1 MPDHEVAGVRVS
13 PREVEVLTALG
24 EYLTNPEIAARLFI
38 SIRTVESHVSSLLR
52 KLGVSDRRA
61 LAAMARDVAATS
73 GPVLPQAL
81 TPLVGRLTERQALA
95 RALDENRLVTAV
107 GPGGVGKTRLAL
119 AVAADV
125 VSQDGVRYVDLVPVT
140 GDAMVPQ
147 TVAAGLGVAEENLT
161 TWAANR
167 RLLLV
172 LDNCEHVVDG
182 VVVLVEQLLRHSAD
196 ITVLATS
203 RVRLS
208 VPFERV
214 FPVSGL
220 APAEA
225 AQLFVTRAEAAGA
238 TQVAGEA
245 VGRICAAL
253 DGVPLA
259 IELAAARV
267 AAVGLDGVSEGL
279 ADQLSLLAGAR
290 RVDDRHRSLRSAL
303 DWSYQLLDEHA
314 RTVLRRVSVFA
325 TGFGLA
331 AAAAVTGEPIADVL
345 AGLATLA
352 DHNLLKTVPSPDGT
366 RYTALESVRQYGVE
380 LLAAEEP
387 EVRDRHLRWFLA
399 EGTTLLA
406 ADHEDTGWR
415 AGFDRIADE
424 LRWALT
430 RTSSGKAATL
440 LAALCHQRGLLA
452 EAQLRSEQ
460 AAELAA
466 TPLARFDALHLAA
479 GSAEARHAGDDAL
492 RLRRAAGEAALLAGR
507 PEPAARELARVVE
520 LVHRSAGII
529 TTPPDPNA
537 VRTTL
542 ADARRYAGEDPVALA
557 RIATAEAFA
566 GSVHDPLTVAATGTA
581 IQLAERSGDPLVV
594 SAALDRLIVI
604 HLGQGNARAALSSA
618 RRRTELL
625 GRLPLDAELGYE
637 INDAYG
643 MAAYAAIAAQDLAVA
658 REMARRCR
666 DLPQNRESGHLATYR
681 LIIVAT
687 LSGEWDEAR
696 AHGVVFLDA
705 WQEAGRPRLS
715 TLRRAA
721 KALATVYAIEGAAEE
736 EKRWSGIVDDLAP
749 AGRAPND
756 SRAMAFFDAW
766 VLLRRGNRAA
776 AAALLRPD
784 ESTGWA
790 DGIWRP
796 WHGSL
801 REATARDTEW
811 NPWSVP

>member
-1 MPDHEVAGVRVS
+1 MS
-13 PREVEVLTALG
+13 PREAEVLTALG

-61 LAAMARDVAATS
+61 LAAMAGEVAAANA
-73 GPVLPQAL
+73 PQVPHAL

-95 RALDENRLVTAV
+95 RVLARNRLVTAV

-119 AVAADV
+119 AVAEDV
-125 VSQDGVRYVDLVPVT
+125 VSRDGVRYVDLVPVA

-147 TVAAGLGVAEENLT
+147 AVAAGLGVAEENLA
-161 TWAANR
+161 TWAENR
-167 RLLLV
+167 QLLLV

-182 VVVLVEQLLRHSAD
+182 VVVLVERLLRHSAG

-214 FPVSGL
+214 FPVGGL
-220 APAEA
+220 VPAEA
-225 AQLFVTRAEAAGA
+225 ERLFVARAEAAGA
-238 TQVAGEA
+238 TEVAGDRI
-245 VGRICAAL
+245 GRICAAL

-267 AAVGLDGVSEGL
+267 AAVGLDGVEDGL
-279 ADQLSLLAGAR
+279 VDQLTLLTGAR

-303 DWSYQLLDEHA
+303 DWSYQLLDEHP
-314 RTVLRRVSVFA
+314 RTVLQRTSVFA
-325 TGFGLA
+325 TAFGLA
-331 AAAAVTGEPIADVL
+331 AAAAVTGGPTADVL
-345 AGLATLA
+345 AGLATLV
-352 DHNLLKTVPSPDGT
+352 DHSLLTTVPSSDRT
-366 RYTALESVRQYGVE
+366 HYAALESVRQYGTE
-380 LLAAEEP
+380 LLAAEEA
-387 EVRDRHLRWFLA
+387 EIRDRHLRWFLT

-406 ADHEDTGWR
+406 ADHEDAEWR

-430 RTSSGKAATL
+430 RTSSAEAATL
-440 LAALCHQRGLLA
+440 LAALCHRRGWLA
-452 EAQLRSEQ
+452 EAQLRSER

-466 TPLARFDALHLAA
+466 TPRARFDALRLAA

-507 PEPAARELARVVE
+507 PELAARELARVVE

-529 TTPPDPNA
+529 TAAPDPNT

-542 ADARRYAGEDPVALA
+542 ADARRYAGEDPVAVA
-557 RIATAEAFA
+557 RVATAEAFA
-566 GSVHDPLTVAATGTA
+566 GSVHDPSTVAATGNA
-581 IQLAERSGDPLVV
+581 LRLAEHSGDPLVM
-594 SAALDRLIVI
+594 SAALDQLTVV
-604 HLGQGNARAALSSA
+604 HLSQGNAGAALTAA

-625 GRLPLDAELGYE
+625 DRLPLDADLGYE

-643 MAAYAAIAAQDLAVA
+643 MATDAAIAAQELTVA
-658 REMARRCR
+658 REMAQRCR
-666 DLPQNRESGHLATYR
+666 DLPQNRDSGHLATYR
-681 LIIVAT
+681 LIVVAT

-696 AHGVVFLDA
+696 DHGVVFLDA

-715 TLRRAA
+715 TLRRGA
-721 KALATVYAIEGAAEE
+721 KALATVYAIEGATEE
-736 EKRWSGIVDDLAP
+736 EELWSRVVDDLAP

-756 SRAMAFFDAW
+756 PRAMAFFDAW
-766 VLLRRGNRAA
+766 VLLRRGDPAA

-784 ESTGWA
+784 EFTGLV
-790 DGIWRP
+790 DGVWRS
-796 WHGSL
+796 WYGSL
-801 REATARDTEW
+801 RDAAARSTEW
-811 NPWSVP
+811 NPWSGP